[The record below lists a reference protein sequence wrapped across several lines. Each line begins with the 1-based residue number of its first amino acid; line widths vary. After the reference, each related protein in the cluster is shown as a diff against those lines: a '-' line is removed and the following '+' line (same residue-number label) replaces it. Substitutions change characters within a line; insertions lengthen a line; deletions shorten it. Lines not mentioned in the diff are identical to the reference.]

1 MNTTIS
7 IRLAEPEDIPTIGF
21 LAQQVWPRAYGDILS
36 EEQLRYMLHLFYSP
50 DSLRRQMQED
60 NHVFLVVEEDEEAIG
75 FASYSETAEPGIYKL
90 HKLYILPGQQGKGLG
105 NTLLGFI
112 LGEIGPLGAR
122 AIRLNVNRHNKARQ
136 FYEKLGFSV
145 IGQEDNAIGNNYF
158 MNDYVMEK
166 LL

>member
-7 IRLAEPEDIPTIGF
+7 IRPAEPDDIPTIGF

-36 EEQLRYMLHLFYSP
+36 KEQLSYMLHLFYSP
-50 DSLRRQMQED
+50 DSLRKQMLED
-60 NHVFLVVEEDEEAIG
+60 RHVFLVVEEDEDPIG
-75 FASYSETAEPGIYKL
+75 FASYSGTTEPGIYKL
-90 HKLYILPGQQGKGLG
+90 HKLYILPGRQGKGLG

-112 LGEIGPLGAR
+112 FGEIGPLGAK
-122 AIRLNVNRHNKARQ
+122 AMRLNVNRYNKARQ